1 MRFILFFFHDFIVL
15 LQRLVLCRLVMIF
28 CFCYLLA
35 VFYMCVID
43 SDMQSIFDQTK
54 ITNQIMVFSM
64 LNNLSFMNY
73 YQIYWF

>member
-1 MRFILFFFHDFIVL
+1 
-15 LQRLVLCRLVMIF
+15 
-28 CFCYLLA
+28 
-35 VFYMCVID
+35 MCVID

-73 YQIYWF
+73 NQYNIIKFIGFKLIYYVINLDIISFSIVFIELVFYGL

>member
-1 MRFILFFFHDFIVL
+1 
-15 LQRLVLCRLVMIF
+15 
-28 CFCYLLA
+28 
-35 VFYMCVID
+35 MCVID

-73 YQIYWF
+73 NQYNIIKFIGFKLIYYVIKLDIISFSIVFIELVFYGL

>member
-1 MRFILFFFHDFIVL
+1 
-15 LQRLVLCRLVMIF
+15 
-28 CFCYLLA
+28 
-35 VFYMCVID
+35 MCVID

-73 YQIYWF
+73 NQYNIIKFIVFKLIYYVINLDIISFSIVFIELVLYGL

>member
-1 MRFILFFFHDFIVL
+1 
-15 LQRLVLCRLVMIF
+15 
-28 CFCYLLA
+28 
-35 VFYMCVID
+35 MCVID

-73 YQIYWF
+73 NQSNIIKFIGLKLIYYVIKLDIISFSIIFIELVFYGL